1 MDKEQQNKRDIQ
13 QNMADSVITNWVIE
27 ATSGHNDGWTQQHY
41 RDLLQGL
48 YDQLKDLE
56 FLKKI
61 KMTEQYWKREDGEVV
76 AVGDMNEHHAKNV
89 LRKVLNKSR
98 QRGQDVL
105 EMREKICQISN
116 MLDEIK
122 KDLL

>member
-56 FLKKI
+56 FLKK
-61 KMTEQYWKREDGEVV
+61 G
-76 AVGDMNEHHAKNV
+76 
-89 LRKVLNKSR
+89 
-98 QRGQDVL
+98 
-105 EMREKICQISN
+105 
-116 MLDEIK
+116 
-122 KDLL
+122 

>member
-56 FLKKI
+56 FLKK
-61 KMTEQYWKREDGEVV
+61 D
-76 AVGDMNEHHAKNV
+76 
-89 LRKVLNKSR
+89 
-98 QRGQDVL
+98 
-105 EMREKICQISN
+105 
-116 MLDEIK
+116 
-122 KDLL
+122 

>member
-1 MDKEQQNKRDIQ
+1 MGRDIQ

-56 FLKKI
+56 FLKK
-61 KMTEQYWKREDGEVV
+61 D
-76 AVGDMNEHHAKNV
+76 
-89 LRKVLNKSR
+89 
-98 QRGQDVL
+98 
-105 EMREKICQISN
+105 
-116 MLDEIK
+116 
-122 KDLL
+122 